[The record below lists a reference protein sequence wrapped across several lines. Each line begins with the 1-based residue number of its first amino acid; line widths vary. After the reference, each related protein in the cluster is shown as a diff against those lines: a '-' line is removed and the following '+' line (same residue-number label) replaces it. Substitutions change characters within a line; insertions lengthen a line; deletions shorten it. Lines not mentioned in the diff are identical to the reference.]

1 MMAEH
6 NAMCFIIL
14 MDMRCEWNIYL
25 LVNLYS
31 LVSNL
36 TMSNYGN
43 VNVACAAERC

>member
-1 MMAEH
+1 MMAER

-14 MDMRCEWNIYL
+14 MDMRRERNIYL

-31 LVSNL
+31 LVFNL

-43 VNVACAAERC
+43 VNVACAAE